1 MRELNRLLP
10 LLIDEATERIILFG
24 STARG
29 VCGSTSDLDLLIVKE
44 DARNAVQRVGEL
56 YRRACPRV
64 ATDLLV
70 YTPAELEAA
79 RATSSFLRS
88 VLRDGEVVY
97 ERS

>member
-1 MRELNRLLP
+1 M
-10 LLIDEATERIILFG
+10 IDDATERILLFG
-24 STARG
+24 SAARG
-29 VCGSTSDLDLLIVKE
+29 QCGSTSDLDLLIVK
-44 DARNAVQRVGEL
+44 DDSRSAAARVGEL

-70 YTPAELEAA
+70 YTPAEVEAG

-88 VLRDGEVVY
+88 ILEEGEVVY